1 LSDATGQIIGND
13 GLHATVLAH
22 VSLVSK
28 VQQLSRDRQ
37 ERWRCLSDINRRWSR
52 TSFYSDSATRAVV
65 DATTWLNL
73 DQRFAQVHAGRAS
86 KETANGAWKDAAFNA
101 DAWLQLTPTGPAEL
115 LQQIVLLARRWSTRK
130 PPTGGA

>member
-1 LSDATGQIIGND
+1 LFCAFTNLQVQALVIHIHLFRLLDARAVNNRSATIILSDATGQIIGND
-13 GLHATVLAH
+13 GLHAKVLAH

-65 DATTWLNL
+65 DATTLLSL
-73 DQRFAQVHAGRAS
+73 DQ
-86 KETANGAWKDAAFNA
+86 
-101 DAWLQLTPTGPAEL
+101 
-115 LQQIVLLARRWSTRK
+115 
-130 PPTGGA
+130 